1 MTENTANIIKGGSF
15 LTEDVDINRVFT
27 PEDFTEEHKM
37 IAKTTEDYVKN
48 DVFPVVPNLENHEFE
63 HSVKLLKK
71 AGELGLL
78 AIDVPEEYDGLGL
91 DKITSA
97 LVTEKMAVVGGF
109 SITHGAHVG
118 IGSLPIVLF
127 GNDEQKSRY
136 LPKLSTGALIAAYA
150 LTEPGSGSDALGAKT
165 VARLNEAGTH
175 YILNGEKQWITNSGF
190 ADIFIVY
197 AKIDGEKFTAFIVER
212 DFGGVSTG
220 AEEKKMGIKSS
231 STRTLILDDVAV
243 PVENLLGEV
252 GRGHVIAFNILNIGR
267 YKLGVGTIGS
277 SKRALDITIQY
288 TNERK
293 QFNTPISSFNLT
305 KEKLA
310 NMAAQIYAS
319 ESLIYRTVGYFED
332 NMGQMSDE
340 QKKDGKKI
348 AEAIAEYAIECSI
361 NKVFGS
367 EVLDYVADEA
377 VQLHGGYGYMAEYE
391 VERIYRDS
399 RINRI
404 FEGTNEINRLIVPGT
419 FMKKAMKGELPLL
432 EQAQALQQEILT
444 MVPEDI
450 ADEPLAQEKYLVK
463 MAKKIAL
470 LTAGTAALKYGNK
483 LEDEQEILVNI
494 ANIANQL
501 FAMESAVLRTQKA
514 IDRDGVDKAAQKLLY
529 TEIFSQDAFETI
541 LAAGA
546 NGSMPHAVP
555 GLNKVKEGDFV
566 TMDFGAAHNGYCSD
580 MTRTVAVGKISEEQK
595 KVYDL
600 VYKAQTSAVDAVR
613 AGVPCNSIDAVARD
627 MIYKAGYEGKFG
639 HGLGHSLGLEIH
651 ENPRFS
657 PLCDV
662 ITEAGMVLSVEPGI
676 YLEGRFGVRIE
687 DIVEITENGCDVITK
702 SEKKLITL

>member
-1 MTENTANIIKGGSF
+1 MTEHTANIIKGGSF

-27 PEDFTEEHKM
+27 PEDFTDEHKM

-48 DVFPVVPNLENHEFE
+48 DVFPLIPNLENHEFE
-63 HSVKLLKK
+63 HSVNLLKK

-78 AIDVPEEYDGLGL
+78 AVDVPEEYDGLGL

-136 LPKLSTGALIAAYA
+136 LPKLATGELIAAYA

-165 VARLNEAGTH
+165 TARLNEAGTH
-175 YILNGEKQWITNSGF
+175 YVLNGEKQWITNSGF
-190 ADIFIVY
+190 ADVFVVY

-212 DFGGVSTG
+212 EFAGVSTG

-231 STRTLILDDVAV
+231 STRTLILEDVEV

-252 GRGHVIAFNILNIGR
+252 GRGHIIAFNILNIGR

-288 TNERK
+288 VNGRK

-340 QKKDGKKI
+340 EKKDGKKI

-432 EQAQALQQEILT
+432 EQAQALQQEILG
-444 MVPEDI
+444 MVPEEI

-463 MAKKIAL
+463 MAKKVAL
-470 LTAGTAALKYGNK
+470 LAAGTAALKYGNK

-514 IDRDGVDKAAQKLLY
+514 IDRDGADKAAQKLLY

-541 LAAGA
+541 LA
-546 NGSMPHAVP
+546 
-555 GLNKVKEGDFV
+555 E
-566 TMDFGAAHNGYCSD
+566 
-580 MTRTVAVGKISEEQK
+580 
-595 KVYDL
+595 
-600 VYKAQTSAVDAVR
+600 
-613 AGVPCNSIDAVARD
+613 ARD
-627 MIYKAGYEGKFG
+627 TLVNSSSGDNQRMMLSALRKFG
-639 HGLGHSLGLEIH
+639 RYAPKKTIRLK
-651 ENPRFS
+651 RQAA
-657 PLCDV
+657 
-662 ITEAGMVLSVEPGI
+662 EALIAAEK
-676 YLEGRFGVRIE
+676 F
-687 DIVEITENGCDVITK
+687 IV
-702 SEKKLITL
+702 